1 MATQQEL
8 DKAAHDALALS
19 SFMTNPAGTQT
30 LNSQGTDIG
39 TLESCKAD
47 FLAQG
52 SSQLLANVGD
62 LVADTSSY
70 DVGTTIST
78 LHEGAV
84 FKVVAQVN
92 EAHLTTQGG
101 VHLQNIEGP
110 YVIAITGQSNAAG
123 ANDDGPNP
131 ASRLVHVWD
140 GVTAEWGSSDRTQA
154 PMSRA
159 NPHGNLGNNNYA
171 LARAHRVAA
180 DTGRPVFIVFDA
192 QGGQSIDEW
201 VESGTAS
208 PRYIAL
214 ANKITAALATT
225 EMVGMG
231 KAVIDELIIAQG
243 EADFESDFAT
253 YLAKINTCRIQIRA
267 ENWCADETPF
277 YMMAPSDLHDRYQWR
292 DAMRHMCMQDDT
304 RCVFVPSN
312 GLRTEYGLNGSGDY
326 THFLGESLWEAG
338 YSRIADATGTEGSP
352 TCFYGRGTGPVDA
365 TDATAM
371 TTFRTLVSRDS
382 WTTEIPPNGPAAT
395 GSISW
400 GEQCTAEGNYTFAL
414 GYQCGTDNLANYG
427 IVAGRSVVADD
438 ATDYFAAFGF
448 QHTLSAR
455 YTFASGRGNTVCD
468 EGGTAIGMFT
478 QYATAETDRVMFQV
492 GIGASTSTRANALT
506 ARKSGRVEM
515 PSLPLYAD
523 NATALLAGLGLGN
536 LYRTSAG
543 DLKVV
548 V

>member
-8 DKAAHDALALS
+8 DQAAQDALALS

-30 LNSQGTDIG
+30 INSQGSDIG
-39 TLESCKAD
+39 TLEACKAE
-47 FLAQG
+47 LVAQG
-52 SSQLLANVGD
+52 SAPILPNVAALLADLATRNVGET
-62 LVADTSSY
+62 VN
-70 DVGTTIST
+70 T
-78 LHEGAV
+78 LHENAV
-84 FKVVAQVN
+84 FTVVAAQSD
-92 EAHLTTQGG
+92 AHLTTAAG
-101 VHLQNIEGP
+101 VHLQNTKGP
-110 YVIAITGQSNAAG
+110 YVVVITGQSNAAG
-123 ANDDGPNP
+123 ANNDGPNP
-131 ASRLVHVWD
+131 GSPLVHIWD
-140 GVTAEWGSSDRTQA
+140 GVTTDWGSSDRTQA
-154 PMSRA
+154 PLNRA

-171 LARAHRVAA
+171 LGRAHRVAT
-180 DTGRPVFIVFDA
+180 DTGRPVYIIFDA

-201 VESGTAS
+201 VATGTSS
-208 PRYIAL
+208 PRYVAISSKIA
-214 ANKITAALATT
+214 AALATP
-225 EMVGMG
+225 EMTTFG
-231 KAVIDELIIAQG
+231 KTQIDELIIAQG

-253 YLAKINTCRIQIRA
+253 YLAKINTCRTQLRA
-267 ENWCADETPF
+267 EAWCAEETPF

-326 THFLGESLWEAG
+326 THFLGESLWEGG
-338 YSRIADATGTEGSP
+338 YHRIADATGTEGTP

-400 GEQCTAEGNYTFAL
+400 GEQCSAEGNYTFAL

-427 IVAGRSVVADD
+427 IVAGRSVIADS
-438 ATDYFAAFGF
+438 AADYFAAFGY

-468 EGGTAIGMFT
+468 EGGSALGMFT
-478 QYATAETDRVMFQV
+478 QYATPEADRVMFQV

-506 ARKSGRVEM
+506 ARKSGQIEM
-515 PSLPLYAD
+515 PSLPLHAD
-523 NATALLAGLGLGN
+523 NAAANAAGLAVGN
-536 LYRTSAG
+536 IYRTGSG